1 MEAFFIEHTRLS
13 GAGATPQIKRTIVK
27 QISLTAGQAKA
38 EDAFIQFLMDPEEQ
52 VFVIEGYSGTGKS
65 TLIKTLMAR
74 LDSYLAKVEHNIV
87 NDVVLTATTNK
98 AAENFETITGRP
110 VSTVHS
116 FLKFRIK
123 TDYQT
128 GAKELIAASG
138 ELVRNTL
145 LFIDEASY
153 IDYRTLDMIF
163 KQVEN
168 CKIVF
173 IGDPAQLLSPKSFT
187 APVFSAG
194 FTKAHLSEVM
204 RQLDENG
211 NPKSNPITELATAFR
226 HTVETGVWPKF
237 KPDGEYVI
245 WVPQQKFRTII
256 EAEFTRPDWTYHD
269 SKILAYRNERV
280 IAYNKH
286 IRSLLRGDPRLQ
298 EGDYA
303 ENNHF
308 INVGERGIKTDQT
321 VLITKMGP
329 EVEEYGFPGH
339 WVEVDFKHKVFFPN
353 DRSAKTRLAARFRAD
368 GEYRKAVIVEQWID
382 LRAVF
387 AQTINKSQGST
398 YKRVYLDLDDIKRC
412 THGNQ
417 IARMMYV
424 GVSRAQLQ
432 CFMTGDL
439 V

>member
-1 MEAFFIEHTRLS
+1 MKELT
-13 GAGATPQIKRTIVK
+13 
-27 QISLTAGQAKA
+27 LTAGQAKA
-38 EDAFIQFLMDPEEQ
+38 EDAFVQFLMDPDEQ

-65 TLIKTLMAR
+65 TLIETLMAR
-74 LDSYLAKVEHNIV
+74 LDGYLEKVEHNIV

-98 AAENFETITGRP
+98 AAENFERITGRP

-116 FLKFRIK
+116 FLKFRIN
-123 TDYQT
+123 TDYRT
-128 GAKELIAASG
+128 GAKELVAASS
-138 ELVRNTL
+138 EPVTHTL

-153 IDYRTLDMIF
+153 IDHRTLDMIF
-163 KQVEN
+163 KQVKN

-173 IGDPAQLLSPKSFT
+173 IGDPAQLLAPKSFS

-194 FTKAHLSEVM
+194 FTKAHLDEVM
-204 RQLDENG
+204 RQLGPDG
-211 NPKSNPITELATAFR
+211 KPQSNPITELATAFR
-226 HTVETGVWPKF
+226 HTVVTGKWPKF
-237 KPDGEYVI
+237 KPDGESVI
-245 WVPQQKFRTII
+245 WLPRTEFRAVI
-256 EAEFTRPDWTYHD
+256 EAEFIRPDWTYHD

-286 IRSLLRGDPRLQ
+286 IRGMLRGDPKLQ

-308 INVGERGIKTDQT
+308 INVGERGIKTDAT

-329 EVEEYGFPGH
+329 EVEEYGCLGH
-339 WVEVDFKHKVFFPN
+339 WVELDFKHKVFFPN

-368 GEYRKAVIVEQWID
+368 GDYRRAVQVEQWID

-387 AQTINKSQGST
+387 SQTVNKSQGST

-432 CFMTGDL
+432 CFLVGDL